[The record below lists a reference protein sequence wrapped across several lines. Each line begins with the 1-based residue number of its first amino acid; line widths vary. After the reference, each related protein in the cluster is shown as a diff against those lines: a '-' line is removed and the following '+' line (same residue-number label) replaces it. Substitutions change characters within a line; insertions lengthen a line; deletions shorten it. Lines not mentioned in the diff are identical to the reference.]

1 MRKTTICMCENEGE
15 AQPRGNREADQR
27 LRFLFT
33 DSTFPLLP
41 KYKMYKL

>member
-27 LRFLFT
+27 LCFLFT